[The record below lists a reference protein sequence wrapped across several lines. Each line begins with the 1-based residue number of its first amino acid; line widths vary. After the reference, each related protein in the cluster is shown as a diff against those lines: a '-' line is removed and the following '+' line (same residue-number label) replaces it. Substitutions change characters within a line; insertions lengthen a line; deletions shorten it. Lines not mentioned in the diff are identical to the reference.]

1 MTQSLSRQS
10 IFSSLEKL
18 YASEDKTTLKSL
30 SGVIPVMLRNT
41 SNRCNFV
48 EMLMRF
54 NLFRSYVMNIGGNS
68 NQNRRAL
75 LDLKFH
81 LSRIATISEIS
92 NQYESLVKVM
102 AETDVQRFITNLIDQ
117 N

>member
-1 MTQSLSRQS
+1 M
-10 IFSSLEKL
+10 EKL
-18 YASEDKTTLKSL
+18 YASEDKTAVKSL

-54 NLFRSYVMNIGGNS
+54 NLFRSYVMNIGNIGGNS
-68 NQNRRAL
+68 NQKKRAL

-81 LSRIATISEIS
+81 LSRISTMSEIS
-92 NQYESLVKVM
+92 SQYESLVKVM
-102 AETDVQRFITNLIDQ
+102 AETDVQQFITNLIDQ